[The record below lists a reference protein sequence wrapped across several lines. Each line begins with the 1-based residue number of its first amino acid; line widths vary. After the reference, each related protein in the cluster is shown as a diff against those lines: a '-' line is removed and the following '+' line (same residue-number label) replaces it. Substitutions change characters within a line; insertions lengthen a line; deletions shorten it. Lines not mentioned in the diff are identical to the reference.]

1 MQLSTEIKPS
11 LSSYEFSDNSGDEF
25 HIMVASRDK
34 RSLEELT
41 NLVSEQ
47 FNCKVSS
54 NLMIN
59 GQTNPLLGC
68 SDNPDL
74 IVFKVCDLW
83 RTELAHLPDSLSGL
97 KIEKVIVSDN
107 DEQECMRMA
116 IQAGA
121 KDFICPPLTSNDLIE
136 SIRRLRSEMGAIKQR
151 GKLISV
157 INAKGG
163 AGASFIASNVAYIM
177 SAVSKMNV
185 VLLDL
190 DLQFGTLCHYL
201 NMEPQRGLID
211 AIQHINDLDEV
222 ALHAYLLKHKSGL
235 KVLESNPH
243 GVALS
248 EDVPEKKLTVLLDL
262 LLSCHDEVVADL
274 PRQIDFLTSTVL
286 EKSEKILVVVQQ
298 EIAAIRDATR
308 LISIFRKDLGIPR
321 DKVQVIVNRY
331 NKNSTISLS
340 DIEKALKV
348 DCIYKIPNDFINAH
362 ECIDAG
368 IPLYEHSRSAA
379 STKAVMALE
388 SAIGGRSLQMDS
400 GLINRVTSYFKRT

>member
-1 MQLSTEIKPS
+1 MQLSTEI
-11 LSSYEFSDNSGDEF
+11 SSPLTPYAFSKGAEEEF
-25 HIMVASRDK
+25 HILVASRDK
-34 RSLEELT
+34 RSLEELQY
-41 NLVSEQ
+41 LVSEQ

-54 NLMIN
+54 NLMLN
-59 GQTNPLLGC
+59 GQTNPLQGC
-68 SDNPDL
+68 NTNPDL
-74 IVFKVCDLW
+74 IVFKVSDKW
-83 RTELAHLPDSLSGL
+83 RTELADLPDSLGGL

-136 SIRRLRSEMGAIKQR
+136 SIRRVRSEMGSIKQR
-151 GKLISV
+151 GKLVSI

-201 NMEPQRGLID
+201 NLEPQRGLID
-211 AIQHINDLDEV
+211 AIQNINELDEV

-235 KVLESNPH
+235 KILESNPH
-243 GVALS
+243 GVTLS
-248 EDVPEKKLTVLLDL
+248 EDVPEKKLNILLDL

-274 PRQIDFLTSTVL
+274 PRQIDLLTSTVL

-298 EIAAIRDATR
+298 EIASIRDATR
-308 LISIFRKDLGIPR
+308 LISIFRKDLGIQR
-321 DKVQVIVNRY
+321 EKIQVIVNRY
-331 NKNSTISLS
+331 NKNASIEIK

-348 DCIYKIPNDFINAH
+348 DSIYKIPNDFKNAH

-368 IPLYEHSRSAA
+368 IPLYEYDKNAT
-379 STKAVMALE
+379 STRAFMALE
-388 SAIGGRSLQMDS
+388 SSVGGRSLRTGT